1 MNPVESTYL
10 QLGRLGAFLIHPR
23 YIRQPSLERIDNIV
37 DDLFGLLLAVSRK
50 LAVHKFLA
58 TKESKAGLTI
68 DVCLT
73 EELSVFGRAWFDTLQ
88 ELLQSTGG
96 EPDGG
101 LGPEQG
107 GVRETKSC
115 NEIAGQDVVWGFC

>member
-37 DDLFGLLLAVSRK
+37 DDLLGFLLAVTCK

-73 EELSVFGRAWFDTLQ
+73 EELSVFGRAWLNTLQ
-88 ELLQSTGG
+88 QLLQSTSGHA
-96 EPDGG
+96 DRG
-101 LGPEQG
+101 LGSEQG
-107 GVRETKSC
+107 RVR
-115 NEIAGQDVVWGFC
+115 